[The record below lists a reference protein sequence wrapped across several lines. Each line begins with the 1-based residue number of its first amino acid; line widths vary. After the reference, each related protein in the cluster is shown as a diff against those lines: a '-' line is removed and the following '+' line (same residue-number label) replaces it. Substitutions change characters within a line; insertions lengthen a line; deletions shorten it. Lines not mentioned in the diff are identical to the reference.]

1 MRALTWLTASLC
13 LLLGRPLH
21 AAEQTLIFDGD
32 VPDDGASFFWVP
44 FDVPSGIV
52 EIEVRH
58 DDLSTENIIDWGL
71 FDPQGFRGYGG
82 GNTESAVVGLAAA
95 SRSYLPGPLPA
106 GTWRVLAGKAKIVE
120 TPARYHIEVV
130 LRDAPTLAPQTERR
144 PYRAATPLATGRRWY
159 AGDLHVHSRESGD
172 ARPPLDEI
180 ASFARARGLDFV
192 ALSDHNTTSQ
202 LDFIVDAQA
211 RHPNLLLIP
220 SVEFTTYAGH
230 ANGFGATRW
239 VDHKIGFE
247 GATIAAA
254 ARAFAEQGAVLS
266 INHPAFDLGPLC
278 IGCAWKHE
286 VPPEVGAVE
295 IATVGYR
302 QFGMYFGPQA
312 IAFWDELSSQG
323 QGQGRHLAAVGGS
336 DDHKAGQNLSGTQS
350 PIGSPT
356 TMVYADA
363 LDAASILAAIRAGRT
378 VVKLQDPTDPMVDLT
393 AGKARIGDTVRARKV
408 TLEARVT
415 GGQGTQLRLVKNGA
429 AATPLVDVNAD
440 PFTFRMTV
448 TPQAGGAEDRWRA
461 EIWGS
466 GQPRTISSHLFLVE
480 GEGTVGGCSMAGT
493 PAAPGTLVG
502 LSVLLVL
509 LGWRRARRR
518 SR

>member
-1 MRALTWLTASLC
+1 MRALAWLTATLC
-13 LLLGRPLH
+13 LLLCRPLH
-21 AAEQTLIFDGD
+21 AAEQTYLFDGD

-44 FDVPSGIV
+44 FDVPAGV
-52 EIEVRH
+52 AEIEVRH
-58 DDLSTENIIDWGL
+58 DDLSTENILDWGL

-106 GTWRVLAGKAKIVE
+106 GTWRVLAGKAKIVQ
-120 TPARYHIEVV
+120 TPARYHIEIV
-130 LRDAPTLAPQTERR
+130 LRDAPTLAPQTERQL
-144 PYRAATPLATGRRWY
+144 YRAAAPLATGRRWY
-159 AGDLHVHSRESGD
+159 AGDLHVHSIESGD
-172 ARPPLDEI
+172 ARPPIDEI
-180 ASFARARGLDFV
+180 ATFARGRGLDFV

-202 LDFIVDAQA
+202 LDFIVAAQA

-230 ANGFGATRW
+230 ANGLGATRW

-266 INHPAFDLGPLC
+266 INHPAFDLGTLC
-278 IGCAWKHE
+278 IGCGWQHE
-286 VPPEVGAVE
+286 VPPEVSAIE

-302 QFGMYFGPQA
+302 EFGMYFGPQA
-312 IAFWDELSSQG
+312 VALWDQLSA
-323 QGQGRHLAAVGGS
+323 QGRHLAAVGGS
-336 DDHKAGQNLSGTQS
+336 DDHRAGQNLSPTQS

-393 AGKARIGDTVRARKV
+393 AGKSRIGDTVRARKV

-415 GGQGTQLRLVKNGA
+415 GGRGTQLRLVQNGA
-429 AATPLVDVNAD
+429 AAQTVDVNAD
-440 PFTFRMTV
+440 PFTFRLTV
-448 TPQAGGAEDRWRA
+448 TPPATGEDRWRA
-461 EIWGS
+461 EIWGA
-466 GQPRTISSHLFLVE
+466 GQPRTMTSHLYLVA
-480 GEGTVGGCSMAGT
+480 GDGTVGGCSLARASAPPLAT
-493 PAAPGTLVG
+493 PGTIAG
-502 LSVLLVL
+502 LGALLL
-509 LGWRRARRR
+509 ALGWRRTRRR
-518 SR
+518 VR

>member
-1 MRALTWLTASLC
+1 MRALAWLTATLC
-13 LLLGRPLH
+13 ILLGQPLQ
-21 AAEQTLIFDGD
+21 AAEQILTFDGD
-32 VPDDGASFFWVP
+32 VPDDGASFFWIPFEVP
-44 FDVPSGIV
+44 ADIL

-58 DDLSTENIIDWGL
+58 DDLSAENIIDWGL

-82 GNTESAVVGLAAA
+82 GNTEPAVVGLMAA
-95 SRSYLPGPLPA
+95 SRSYLTGPLPA
-106 GTWRVLAGKAKIVE
+106 GTWRVLAGKAKIVQ

-144 PYRAATPLATGRRWY
+144 PYRAATSLATGRRWY

-180 ASFARARGLDFV
+180 ATFARSRGLDFV

-239 VDHKIGFE
+239 VDHRIGFE
-247 GATIAAA
+247 GATLADA
-254 ARAFAEQGAVLS
+254 ARAFAAQGAVLS
-266 INHPAFDLGPLC
+266 INHPAFNLGTLC
-278 IGCAWKHE
+278 IGCGWEHE
-286 VPPEVGAVE
+286 VPPEVSAVE
-295 IATVGYR
+295 IATVGYQ
-302 QFGMYFGPQA
+302 QFGSIFGPQA
-312 IAFWDELSSQG
+312 VAFWDQLSS
-323 QGQGRHLAAVGGS
+323 QGRHLAAVGGS
-336 DDHKAGQNLSGTQS
+336 DDHKAGQNLSATQS

-356 TMVYADA
+356 TLVYADA

-393 AGKARIGDTVRARKV
+393 AGAARIGDTVRARKV
-408 TLEARVT
+408 TLAARVT

-429 AATPLVDVNAD
+429 MVSSVDVKAD

-448 TPQAGGAEDRWRA
+448 TPPADGEDRWRA
-461 EIWGS
+461 EIWGNN
-466 GQPRTISSHLFLVE
+466 QPRTITSHLFLAE
-480 GEGTVGGCSMAGT
+480 GTGTVGGCSVSRT
-493 PAAPGTLVG
+493 PAAPGAIMG
-502 LSVLLVL
+502 LGALLMAL
-509 LGWRRARRR
+509 AWRWVRRR
-518 SR
+518 PG